1 MFEREDAD
9 AKNAE
14 ETNEAAL
21 TTTDS
26 SAQSDRARRL
36 AATLEASVPVHL
48 REYDL
53 EELHEST
60 EDHGYRQL
68 FELKDEAIATVRL
81 VMAQAKPETRLA
93 AANSVLDRIGLH
105 TKNRAQE
112 AENTPI
118 SASEFARA
126 LSTLGRVFGAA
137 DDASVN
143 AIEAHFKE
151 VSDDE

>member
-1 MFEREDAD
+1 MFDETESA
-9 AKNAE
+9 ASE
-14 ETNEAAL
+14 EQEEQNLA
-21 TTTDS
+21 TTDS
-26 SAQSDRARRL
+26 AAQSDRARRL
-36 AATLEASVPVHL
+36 AATLEASVPAHL

-53 EELHEST
+53 ETLHEST

-151 VSDDE
+151 IKDDE